1 MDNKIIKG
9 FVTNINLNSVIIGGI
24 SIIAVII
31 ISFFAEGFFSLRN
44 LTNMLYQVSALGLLV
59 LGITPVIIIGQLDLS
74 LVAVMTVSSIIG
86 TLVIGNTGNIALG
99 ILVILLIGAAIGAFN
114 GFFVGKM
121 KVVSFIVTLSVMI
134 VGSGVA
140 AYLTKS
146 VTIGNLPEAYFWIGY
161 GRVGVVPVSFLIYI
175 TLTIIGFIVMNNH
188 YIGRWIYSIGNNVNA
203 SRLSGIPIETT
214 IIFVFVFAGLMASVS
229 GVVQSSKLGYASASM
244 IRTGT
249 LVNYIAAATIG
260 GVSISGGKGNLLN
273 AVFGTFVIVIISN
286 AATFLGVGYYENL
299 IIKGFIIVF
308 IVYLDG
314 ISFDGIKSKYLNGSN
329 TNDIDGNAVSDNAKT
344 SRITT

>member
-1 MDNKIIKG
+1 MDNKTIKR
-9 FVTNINLNSVIIGGI
+9 FVSKININGVIIGGI
-24 SIIAVII
+24 SIIAVLV
-31 ISFFAEGFFSLRN
+31 ISLFAEGFFSLRN

-74 LVAVMTVSSIIG
+74 LVAVMTVSAIIG

-121 KVVSFIVTLSVMI
+121 KVVSFIVTLAVMI
-134 VGSGVA
+134 VGGGVA

-161 GRVGVVPVSFLIYI
+161 NKVGVIPVSFILYI

-214 IIFVFVFAGLMASVS
+214 IILVFVFAGLMASVS
-229 GVVQSSKLGYASASM
+229 GIVQSSKLGYASASM

-260 GVSISGGKGNLLN
+260 GVSINGGKGNLLY

-286 AATFLGVGYYENL
+286 ATTFLGVGYYENL

-314 ISFDGIKSKYLNGSN
+314 ISFDSIKSKYLNGSN
-329 TNDIDGNAVSDNAKT
+329 NDNIDGNAVSDNAPT
-344 SRITT
+344 PRATA

>member
-1 MDNKIIKG
+1 MDNKTIKG
-9 FVTNINLNSVIIGGI
+9 IVSKININSFIIGGI
-24 SIIAVII
+24 SIIAVLV

-74 LVAVMTVSSIIG
+74 LVAVMTVSAIIG
-86 TLVIGNTGNIALG
+86 TLVIGNTGSIALG

-121 KVVSFIVTLSVMI
+121 KVVSFIVTLAVMI
-134 VGSGVA
+134 VGGGVA

-161 GRVGVVPVSFLIYI
+161 NRVGVIPVSFILYI

-229 GVVQSSKLGYASASM
+229 GIVQSSKLGYASASM

-260 GVSISGGKGNLLN
+260 GISINGGKGNLLN

-286 AATFLGVGYYENL
+286 ATTFLGVGYYENL

-314 ISFDGIKSKYLNGSN
+314 ISFDRIKSKYLNGAN
-329 TNDIDGNAVSDNAKT
+329 NKNIDASTVSEH
-344 SRITT
+344 